1 MKIMFPCVSVLG
13 VSYTIREGTSVDDKA
28 LQNYDSYCDTTTK
41 EIVVSDM
48 TENAGSPY
56 AKGDLECY
64 KRKVIRHELVHAFLF
79 ESGLSNN
86 SWAEN
91 EEIVDWLAI
100 QFPKLQAV
108 FNAAQ
113 CLKEG
118 D

>member
-1 MKIMFPCVSVLG
+1 MKILSCVSVLG
-13 VSYTIREGTSVDDKA
+13 VQYTIRDATTVDDKA
-28 LQNYDSYCDTTTK
+28 LQTCDGYCDTTTK

-48 TENAGSPY
+48 TESAGSPD
-56 AKGDLECY
+56 AKGDLEHY

-86 SWAEN
+86 SWADN

-100 QFPKLQAV
+100 QFPKLKAV
-108 FNAAQ
+108 FTAAQ

>member
-1 MKIMFPCVSVLG
+1 MKILSAVSVLG
-13 VSYTIREGTSVDDKA
+13 VQYTIRDANSVEDKA
-28 LQNYDSYCDTTTK
+28 LQDCDGYCDTTTK

-48 TENAGSPY
+48 TESTGFPD
-56 AKGDLECY
+56 AKGDLEHY

-86 SWAEN
+86 SWADN